1 MRLDYAQFLE
11 LEMFTRFGGMP
22 DTRVRERL
30 ARGARIRA
38 IFDQSQHAPLRLADE
53 VALILALQAGMLDAL
68 TPDAVAKFRADLAG
82 ALDRDAADAV
92 RQIQETGDLDE
103 AHKQALLTTLRAYA
117 QRFARRS
124 RRRESR
130 NDGAA
135 RGRQRADFRRS
146 PAREHSQR
154 DARHRRRARA
164 AGAEPGLGGRRL
176 CRDDRAGDRTRPGAS
191 AAESDIVRR
200 TASRPLLILFCA
212 EQGFA
217 GAFTEHV
224 LDFARGE
231 LGKSKIYLIG
241 SRGEAIA
248 SERGVAHGWK
258 SSMPSHSSGVPKLA
272 DRIGEALFA
281 DIADGEIDRADI
293 VFNQWRPA
301 EGVHVERRR
310 LFPLDLAL
318 FKTASEAPAPLTYLK
333 PETLLAEL
341 TFAYMHAQLCNAAL
355 HAFAAENEARMEA
368 MARAHGE
375 VERNLNSLLS
385 TQRIVRQEE
394 ITAEIV
400 ELSAGVAATAGFAS
414 HSS

>member
-1 MRLDYAQFLE
+1 M
-11 LEMFTRFGGMP
+11 T
-22 DTRVRERL
+22 ERL
-30 ARGARIRA
+30 ADVSARISGVRQLGSIVNAMRGIAAARA
-38 IFDQSQHAPLRLADE
+38 QQARNQVLAVD
-53 VALILALQAGMLDAL
+53 AYAATIAKAIGRALAL
-68 TPDAVAKFRADLAG
+68 
-82 ALDRDAADAV
+82 
-92 RQIQETGDLDE
+92 
-103 AHKQALLTTLRAYA
+103 
-117 QRFARRS
+117 
-124 RRRESR
+124 
-130 NDGAA
+130 
-135 RGRQRADFRRS
+135 
-146 PAREHSQR
+146 
-154 DARHRRRARA
+154 
-164 AGAEPGLGGRRL
+164 
-176 CRDDRAGDRTRPGAS
+176 RPV
-191 AAESDIVRR
+191 ESDIVRR

-281 DIADGEIDRADI
+281 DIADDEIDRADI
-293 VFNQWRPA
+293 VLNQWRPA

-355 HAFAAENEARMEA
+355 HAFAAESEARMEA